1 MMNREQAI
9 ESLKGKL
16 DQWNTDLDRLERRA
30 ESFSEERRKE
40 LEKTVHQLKDRRDE
54 AMEALD
60 RLGSASDDAFD
71 DIREGAMQAWD
82 SMSDSLEQAQR
93 RFN

>member
-60 RLGSASDDAFD
+60 RLGSASDEAFD